1 MSAIDESR
9 GFREFLS
16 INLRMKASDAF
27 RAIPLTEAEKEE
39 ENAEELANAK
49 KFPWHTKLGIRRNI
63 RKLNEE
69 FNLW

>member
-1 MSAIDESR
+1 
-9 GFREFLS
+9 
-16 INLRMKASDAF
+16 MKASDAF

-69 FNLW
+69 FNLFRGLRPVKIFIGGPPA